1 MVTYLEKIREIKENN
16 NYDIEL
22 INTIA
27 DKMEEQLGSA
37 EMWNILRPGFTIDE
51 LLENLEY
58 IAREA
63 DI

>member
-1 MVTYLEKIREIKENN
+1 MSYLEKIRDINENDNFNVEVIN
-16 NYDIEL
+16 N
-22 INTIA
+22 IA
-27 DKMEEQLGSA
+27 DEMEDQLGPA
-37 EMWNILRPGFTIDE
+37 EMWNILRPGFTLDE

>member
-1 MVTYLEKIREIKENN
+1 MSYLEKIRDIKENDNFNVEVIN
-16 NYDIEL
+16 N
-22 INTIA
+22 IA
-27 DKMEEQLGSA
+27 DEMEDQLGSA
-37 EMWNILRPGFTIDE
+37 EMWNILRPGFTLDE

>member
-1 MVTYLEKIREIKENN
+1 MSYLEKIINIKNIGNYEVINN
-16 NYDIEL
+16 
-22 INTIA
+22 IA
-27 DKMEEQLGSA
+27 DEMEDQLGPA
-37 EMWNILRPGFTIDE
+37 EMWNILRPGFTLDE